1 MDAERGFWDSK
12 DGFGISA
19 EVSRPP
25 GLSPSRGTAR
35 HPSKIQHLALAFFP
49 ITQLARSG
57 VESHYNHVN
66 HMGGPFNAR
75 SSARE
80 GLSQGAGVFALA
92 VGVFGLKV
100 GARLW
105 I

>member
-1 MDAERGFWDSK
+1 MDSGIARMALASVRRSPVLPACRRAAEPRNSTTP
-12 DGFGISA
+12 IENSA
-19 EVSRPP
+19 S
-25 GLSPSRGTAR
+25 
-35 HPSKIQHLALAFFP
+35 LALAFFP

-105 I
+105 V

>member
-1 MDAERGFWDSK
+1 MDS
-12 DGFGISA
+12 GIARMALAS
-19 EVSRPP
+19 VRRSPVLP
-25 GLSPSRGTAR
+25 GLSPRRGTAR
-35 HPSKIQHLALAFFP
+35 HPSKIQHLLPWHFFP
-49 ITQLARSG
+49 LLNLQESG

-105 I
+105 V